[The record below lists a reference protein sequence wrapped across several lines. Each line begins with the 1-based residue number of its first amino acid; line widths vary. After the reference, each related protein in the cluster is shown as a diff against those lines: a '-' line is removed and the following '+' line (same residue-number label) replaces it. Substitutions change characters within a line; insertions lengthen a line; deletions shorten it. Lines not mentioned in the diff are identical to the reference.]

1 MHKRKQVEQCLPA
14 DELLLTEFVAFLA
27 KSIKYA
33 SIKIYLAAV
42 RHYHIR
48 HGFHLHM
55 HKMLRLQLVLRGI
68 KRSQG
73 DQIRVRLPITIH
85 HLKLFRLLLAISST
99 NNFDSLIIWVG
110 YDISLLR
117 FSSSWRV
124 IIQLQIQ

>member
-1 MHKRKQVEQCLPA
+1 LPA

-48 HGFHLHM
+48 RGFHLHM

-73 DQIRVRLPITIH
+73 DQIRVRLP
-85 HLKLFRLLLAISST
+85 
-99 NNFDSLIIWVG
+99 NNHPPSEAFPTTACNFQ
-110 YDISLLR
+110 YQQ
-117 FSSSWRV
+117 F
-124 IIQLQIQ
+124 